1 MQEGFSIREY
11 ATRMRSVNMVKS
23 WPFDD
28 FATEQTVDSFLPP
41 ITVKKFSWWIDEL
54 EYSRSVMA
62 INVGNS
68 KKKKKRVEG
77 KGETSLRGV
86 EDVEESDMDVEE
98 GLGVAKAPKK
108 RSIVDIFAASPL
120 SVERMINRGEEEDNH
135 DPELDGFSVNSKWGL
150 QGKRNEKSKEKKK
163 NKETTMSKLKNTNKS
178 RDNFKNKKR
187 RGDNKEKRL
196 KLKSL
201 TQDVANKNLIPLH
214 RKESE
219 YGIRD
224 RVSCHKRKSSPHDLD
239 AEKKIVAHGN
249 KLMSEKQHQIL
260 PVTGILKDHA
270 KVISVQ
276 NSAKSIL
283 HESIQLNRRGKQ
295 KENKHVTFSEKD
307 DIIKLARK
315 SLLSV
320 ECLKVPILNCSDK
333 DAVAASFCE
342 DDVQE
347 IEKDTTL
354 GETSDNEELSN
365 GIPQEIN
372 IGYSC
377 KEPSTFHR
385 CSINTTDYLKQHKMD
400 EFFSGSV
407 TSYQD
412 TLLNLKRYLFESGL
426 KDAPQIPMHAHPPGF
441 FCMPLERCCRAQ
453 NIKMMCDPSHSSCG
467 SLFEDLRSAGSRFH
481 PMCLKDYLDACK
493 RPFVPYLYSGGGISN
508 IPLVSSQSKMDNL
521 FLHPY
526 QTLPNLSPTEYMHSL
541 CSSTNGNQRVYL
553 CEKRNMYGLT
563 ESSLGL
569 PLTLQRELIK
579 LNSGADWDFCQMKS
593 SMTADP
599 SPSLSTRSNVMP
611 KSLGNH
617 SDCRNWDCRTSVDQL
632 NLCPFEDNL
641 KAKPLVVPSNLD
653 FSKCQSNGKGNR
665 DLGLIKLRS
674 FQPDKSI
681 SNQKNQIQ
689 KFPGNERVFST
700 VRLMGKEFI
709 VGGRLGEFRDTLN
722 CSSEMKFTSENM
734 HSHPQFHG
742 QTTMHKNN
750 FPVQTL
756 CSTVS
761 PDASFTVNRSKPVF
775 PEALTSQYESQIFSL
790 ELPTSTPVLQE
801 SHPILIS
808 RANELVNNQNLLHT
822 PKSAIRFPFMHS
834 DIEGEVLS
842 SQTRSCSLNPR
853 PSFVDVLDEG
863 RLLRYRHPNC
873 TFANDHHHS
882 LAMLGTT
889 LLD

>member
-1 MQEGFSIREY
+1 
-11 ATRMRSVNMVKS
+11 MRSVNMVKS

-41 ITVKKFSWWIDEL
+41 IMVKKFSWWLDEL

-62 INVGNS
+62 VNVGNS

-120 SVERMINRGEEEDNH
+120 SVERMINLGEEEDNY
-135 DPELDGFSVNSKWGL
+135 DPELDGFSVNSKWWGL
-150 QGKRNEKSKEKKK
+150 QGKRNEKSKEKKI
-163 NKETTMSKLKNTNKS
+163 NKETTMSKLKNSKKS

-201 TQDVANKNLIPLH
+201 TQDVANV
-214 RKESE
+214 

-224 RVSCHKRKSSPHDLD
+224 RVSSHKRKSSPQNFD
-239 AEKKIVAHGN
+239 AEKKIMAHEAN
-249 KLMSEKQHQIL
+249 KLMSENQHQIL
-260 PVTGILKDHA
+260 PVRGILKNHA

-283 HESIQLNRRGKQ
+283 QESIQLSGRGKQ

-320 ECLKVPILNCSDK
+320 ECLKVPILNGSDM

-365 GIPQEIN
+365 EIPQEIN
-372 IGYSC
+372 TGYSW

-412 TLLNLKRYLFESGL
+412 TLHDLKKFESGL
-426 KDAPQIPMHAHPPGF
+426 KDAPQIPMHAYSPGF
-441 FCMPLERCCRAQ
+441 FCMPLECCCRAQ
-453 NIKMMCDPSHSSCG
+453 NIKMVCDPSNSNCG

-493 RPFVPYLYSGGGISN
+493 RPSVPCMYNGGRISN
-508 IPLVSSQSKMDNL
+508 TPLVSSQSKMDNL
-521 FLHPY
+521 FPHPYPY

-541 CSSTNGNQRVYL
+541 CSSTNGNQRGYL
-553 CEKRNMYGLT
+553 CEKRNIYGLT

-579 LNSGADWDFCQMKS
+579 LNSSADWDFCQMKS

-599 SPSLSTRSNVMP
+599 SPSLSTRSNVMS

-653 FSKCQSNGKGNR
+653 FSKFQSNGKGNR

-689 KFPGNERVFST
+689 KFPGNERVLST

-709 VGGRLGEFRDTLN
+709 VGGRLGEFRDALN

-756 CSTVS
+756 YSAVS

-775 PEALTSQYESQIFSL
+775 PEALTSQYESHIFSF

-808 RANELVNNQNLLHT
+808 RANELVNNQNWLHT
-822 PKSAIRFPFMHS
+822 PKSAIRFPFVHS

-842 SQTRSCSLNPR
+842 SQTRSCSLNPH
-853 PSFVDVLDEG
+853 PLFVDVLDEG
-863 RLLRYRHPNC
+863 RLFRYRHSNC
-873 TFANDHHHS
+873 TFANDRHS

>member
-1 MQEGFSIREY
+1 MQEGFCIREY

-23 WPFDD
+23 WPFDV

-41 ITVKKFSWWIDEL
+41 IMVKKFSWWRDEL

-120 SVERMINRGEEEDNH
+120 SVERMINRGEEEDNY

-150 QGKRNEKSKEKKK
+150 QGKRNEKSKVKKR
-163 NKETTMSKLKNTNKS
+163 NKDTTMIKLKNTKKS

-201 TQDVANKNLIPLH
+201 TQDVANRNLIPLYS
-214 RKESE
+214 KESE

-224 RVSCHKRKSSPHDLD
+224 CVSSHKRKSSPHDLD
-239 AEKKIVAHGN
+239 KKIMAHEAN
-249 KLMSEKQHQIL
+249 KLMSENQHQIL
-260 PVTGILKDHA
+260 PVRGILKNHA

-276 NSAKSIL
+276 NSAKNIL
-283 HESIQLNRRGKQ
+283 QESIQLNRRGKQ

-307 DIIKLARK
+307 DVIKLARK

-320 ECLKVPILNCSDK
+320 ECLKVPILNGSDM

-342 DDVQE
+342 NDVQE
-347 IEKDTTL
+347 IEKGTTL
-354 GETSDNEELSN
+354 GETSDNEKLSN
-365 GIPQEIN
+365 GIQQEIN
-372 IGYSC
+372 IGHSC
-377 KEPSTFHR
+377 KKPSTFHR
-385 CSINTTDYLKQHKMD
+385 CSIDTTNYLKQHKMD

-412 TLLNLKRYLFESGL
+412 TLHDLKKYLFECDL
-426 KDAPQIPMHAHPPGF
+426 KEAPQIPMHAYPPGF
-441 FCMPLERCCRAQ
+441 FCMPLECCCRTQ
-453 NIKMMCDPSHSSCG
+453 NIKMMCDPSNSNCG

-493 RPFVPYLYSGGGISN
+493 RPSVPCLYNGGGISN

-521 FLHPY
+521 FPHPYPY
-526 QTLPNLSPTEYMHSL
+526 QTFPNLSPTEYMHSL
-541 CSSTNGNQRVYL
+541 CSSTNENRRGYL
-553 CEKRNMYGLT
+553 CEKRNIYGLT

-579 LNSGADWDFCQMKS
+579 LNSSADWDFCQMNS

-599 SPSLSTRSNVMP
+599 SPSLSTRSNVIS
-611 KSLGNH
+611 KSLGNR

-632 NLCPFEDNL
+632 NLSPFEDNL

-653 FSKCQSNGKGNR
+653 FSKCQSNGKGNC
-665 DLGLIKLRS
+665 DLGLIKLRP

-681 SNQKNQIQ
+681 SNQNNQIQ
-689 KFPGNERVFST
+689 KFPGNERILST
-700 VRLMGKEFI
+700 VRLMGKEFM
-709 VGGRLGEFRDTLN
+709 VGGRLGEFGDTLN
-722 CSSEMKFTSENM
+722 YSSEMKFTSENM
-734 HSHPQFHG
+734 HSHHQFHG

-756 CSTVS
+756 YSTVS

-808 RANELVNNQNLLHT
+808 KANELVNNQNWLHT

-842 SQTRSCSLNPR
+842 SQS
-853 PSFVDVLDEG
+853 
-863 RLLRYRHPNC
+863 
-873 TFANDHHHS
+873 
-882 LAMLGTT
+882 
-889 LLD
+889 